1 MVSEAS
7 QARNIRE
14 LAVLAGKRLDPGV
27 AEYLNGGAD
36 DRRTLEANSTRFADI
51 GIRARRLVDVAQIDT
66 SVEVLGEPWPTPIA
80 LAPVG
85 YQSLFHTDAEV
96 PVARAALARGQRVI
110 ASAVSSEPIER
121 ICGIA
126 PGSWFQL
133 YPTPDRAV
141 TRGLLV
147 RAEQA
152 GCPVVALT
160 IDVPTLGNRERGL
173 ETLMSMLN
181 DGRLR
186 AGNFDDHE
194 GELTIEDPSMDWSM
208 VAWIR
213 EHCSMRVVLKGVVT
227 REDARLAVESG
238 VDGVIVSNH
247 GGRQE
252 ESDRS
257 AIECLPEVVEE
268 IDGKCAVLVDGGIYR
283 GTDIFKALAL
293 GADAVCIG
301 RAYVWGLAA
310 AGEEGVG
317 RALDLLNEELVR
329 IMRLAGTPS
338 IAAIGRDHVDIKF

>member
-1 MVSEAS
+1 MSEAS

-14 LAVLAGKRLDPGV
+14 LAALAAQRLDPGV

-36 DRRTLEANSTRFADI
+36 DMRTLHANSARFADI
-51 GIRARRLVDVAQIDT
+51 RIRARRLVDVARVDT
-66 SVEVLGEPWPTPIA
+66 SVDVLGERWPTPIA

-85 YQSLFHTDAEV
+85 YQSLFHADAEIA
-96 PVARAALARGQRVI
+96 VARAALSRGQRVV
-110 ASAVSSEPIER
+110 ASAVSSEPIEA

-133 YPTPDRAV
+133 YPTPDRVV
-141 TRGLLV
+141 TRALLA

-173 ETLMSMLN
+173 DTLMSMLN
-181 DGRLR
+181 EGKLR
-186 AGNFDDHE
+186 AGNFKDHE

-208 VAWIR
+208 VGWIR
-213 EHCSMRVVLKGVVT
+213 EHCSMRIVLKGVVT
-227 REDARLAVESG
+227 REDARLAVEHD

-257 AIECLPEVVEE
+257 AIECLSEVVEE
-268 IDGKCAVLVDGGIYR
+268 VNGKCAVLVDGGIHR
-283 GTDIFKALAL
+283 GTDVFKALAL

-310 AGEEGVG
+310 AGEAGVG
-317 RALDLLNEELVR
+317 RALDLLNEELER
-329 IMRLAGTPS
+329 IMRLTGTPS
-338 IAAIGRDHVDIKF
+338 IGAIGRDHVDVKF